1 MTKRINIGQYKF
13 LDWDDLEP
21 LDIIKLKNLHYL
33 DNNSSMADIHKNLES
48 GLDGNIMIELESGNS
63 IKLKNIQVNDQ
74 LYSGERV
81 TGVVKIDTKNIY
93 AVKKYKFK
101 DFEIIGA
108 PNIHFKDV
116 DLGNFNTLK
125 LQADEVEKPSIL
137 YHILTDTGFFN
148 IDGHKLRDY
157 NSAIENILDIRDKLF
172 ALF

>member
-74 LYSGERV
+74 LYSGERII
-81 TGVVKIDTKNIY
+81 GVVED
-93 AVKKYKFK
+93 
-101 DFEIIGA
+101 
-108 PNIHFKDV
+108 
-116 DLGNFNTLK
+116 
-125 LQADEVEKPSIL
+125 
-137 YHILTDTGFFN
+137 
-148 IDGHKLRDY
+148 
-157 NSAIENILDIRDKLF
+157 
-172 ALF
+172 